1 MSKKK
6 RLIKAPLE
14 VRSDKINTVIYNCRI
29 CKNPTG
35 EKQDW
40 RQSDLDPVEVF
51 GTKDPDKWREWTG
64 LCPNCQKA
72 YDSGHLLMY
81 SKTRGVILAPEAR
94 LKLEPK
100 FRDKILS
107 IPEKEMDKVI
117 GKRKPSTTT
126 TN

>member
-14 VRSDKINTVIYNCRI
+14 VRSDKINTVICVCLI
-29 CKNPTG
+29 CNSPTG
-35 EKQDW
+35 KTQDW
-40 RQSDLDPVEVF
+40 RESDLLPYDAWGTNDPE
-51 GTKDPDKWREWTG
+51 KWRQRDG

-94 LKLEPK
+94 LKLKPE
-100 FRDKILS
+100 FRDMILS
-107 IPEKEMDKVI
+107 IPEEEMDKVFPD
-117 GKRKPSTTT
+117 KPTTET
-126 TN
+126 EN